1 MRSRTFKQGS
11 VGLLIIF
18 TTILLIGG
26 VIWLKRIKF
35 TANSYIIN
43 VTFQNANGLREGGSV
58 FYRGFE
64 IGRIIG
70 VQSGANGI
78 DVKVEITQ
86 PDLRIPYNTV
96 LEANQGGLIGETT
109 LDLVPQA
116 DLASIGLSMD
126 PLDQNNCDSN
136 VIICNGDML
145 KGQVGSSFNELV
157 RTSTLLSEQYSKP
170 IFAENVNSTL
180 ENTALAAKEI
190 AGLSKELAR
199 LSASVRQEIG
209 AISTTAN
216 AFTQIARETSNELS
230 LTVNQFSNTAKKY
243 GDTAEELTQ
252 LVNNMNSLV
261 YENRS
266 TLVSTLNNISGTSN
280 ELKNIMA
287 NLSPMVAEFSA
298 SLDPAD
304 INHLITNLETLTAN
318 AAVASANL
326 KDVSA
331 RLNDSTNLVML
342 QQTLDS
348 ARVTFSNTQ
357 KITSDLDEL
366 TGNPEFRNNLLRLV
380 NGLSNLV
387 SSTDQLENQIQVVQV
402 LESQQEAL
410 QIQQQNIALNTQNS
424 PSQNIKKVEP
434 QKIEKQEDELIFAPT
449 SPESN
454 TDILSK
460 PILEKK

>member
-18 TTILLIGG
+18 TGLLFVGG

-35 TANSYIIN
+35 TANSYTID

-86 PDLRIPYNTV
+86 PDLRIPYDTI

-109 LDLVPQA
+109 LNLVPQS
-116 DLASIGLSMD
+116 DVASLGLSMD

-170 IFAENVNSTL
+170 IFAENVNATL
-180 ENTALAAKEI
+180 ANTALAAKEI
-190 AGLSKELAR
+190 AGLSQELAR

-287 NLSPMVAEFSA
+287 SLSPMVAEFSA

-304 INHLITNLETLTAN
+304 INNLINNLETLTAN
-318 AAVASANL
+318 AAVASGNL

-380 NGLSNLV
+380 NGLSSLV

-424 PSQNIKKVEP
+424 PSQNIKKVVT

-449 SPESN
+449 SPDSN
-454 TDILSK
+454 NDSLSE